1 MLTTVAT
8 PSTPITLADDRLPVL
23 LLRHRDGGI
32 ARRVAIDRLPFLVGS
47 AADVDLS
54 LPAATVSRLHASFHW
69 LGGQGMVVKDEASRN
84 GTHVNGEP
92 SSERAL
98 QAGDVVK
105 IGPFLL
111 ELQLVNLGAT
121 NDTEVTTIV
130 D

>member
-1 MLTTVAT
+1 MLTTIAT

-23 LLRHRDGGI
+23 LIRHRDGGV

-84 GTHVNGEP
+84 GTYVNGEP

-105 IGPFLL
+105 VGPFLL
-111 ELQLVNLGAT
+111 ELHFVNLGAT